1 MNAEAHKGADGRNEL
16 ATSRLPRRHS
26 NIVYVTATNT
36 EVCAIAQYHQG
47 FGEFKRSHNSA
58 LMHAKDVR
66 RSGHVHRHVV
76 RGLLVRLPHARAAA
90 LPHDAVLRRPLP
102 PPRSGTAFAMP
113 AEDGCLRSEHYL
125 SLRLSGPQILHIKKA
140 SGPFLKSL
148 YNGGG

>member
-1 MNAEAHKGADGRNEL
+1 MNAEVHKGADGRNQR
-16 ATSRLPRRHS
+16 ATSRLPRPHS
-26 NIVYVTATNT
+26 NIVYATPKNI
-36 EVCAIAQYHQG
+36 EICVVVHRIQRMQKHVN
-47 FGEFKRSHNSA
+47 NSA

-125 SLRLSGPQILHIKKA
+125 SLRLSGPQITVTLINIGAAK
-140 SGPFLKSL
+140 
-148 YNGGG
+148 

>member
-1 MNAEAHKGADGRNEL
+1 MNAEAHKGTDGRNEL

-90 LPHDAVLRRPLP
+90 LPHDAVP
-102 PPRSGTAFAMP
+102 
-113 AEDGCLRSEHYL
+113 C
-125 SLRLSGPQILHIKKA
+125 
-140 SGPFLKSL
+140 
-148 YNGGG
+148 